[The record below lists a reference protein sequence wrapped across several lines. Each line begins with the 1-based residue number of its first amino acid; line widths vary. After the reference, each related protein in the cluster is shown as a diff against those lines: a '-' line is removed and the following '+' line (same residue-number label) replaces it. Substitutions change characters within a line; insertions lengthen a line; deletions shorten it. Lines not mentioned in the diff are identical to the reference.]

1 MTDLLQTLLQKLD
14 EPAAKHA
21 ELERYYTGTQPL
33 AFLSPEVKTALGDRF
48 GRMASNLPRLAVT
61 SLIERLRVTGF
72 TGVDVWRDWLRNDM
86 DQESATAHREAL
98 LLGSSYVIVWADRF
112 GQPLV
117 TVESA
122 KQMACVRDPG
132 TRRITAAVKRWETD
146 KTTEAVLYRP
156 DEIIRYRAN
165 STGATVNGFHVV
177 ESVAN
182 PLGVVPVVR
191 LLNSDRILDE
201 GVSEIEDLR
210 PLCDALNKVLADMM
224 VSSEYVG
231 RPRRWAIGIE
241 AVEKPI
247 LDEAAEE
254 TGEIE
259 AVSPFPEG
267 NRMMLS
273 EAHESRFG
281 QLDAADLAGYENAVN
296 VLLGQIMAVTAL
308 PAHYCGVMTD
318 QPASA
323 DALCAA
329 EASLTARSEARQQQ
343 FGRSW
348 EDVARLIDAVR
359 DGVDP
364 LNVDVRVKWSDA
376 STRSVAQEA
385 DAVTKLFAAGLLPA
399 SYALQRWGYTDDEI
413 AEIRTARRT
422 EALDSAGV
430 DITRLAS

>member
-1 MTDLLQTLLQKLD
+1 M
-14 EPAAKHA
+14 
-21 ELERYYTGTQPL
+21 
-33 AFLSPEVKTALGDRF
+33 
-48 GRMASNLPRLAVT
+48 
-61 SLIERLRVTGF
+61 
-72 TGVDVWRDWLRNDM
+72 
-86 DQESATAHREAL
+86 
-98 LLGSSYVIVWADRF
+98 
-112 GQPLV
+112 
-117 TVESA
+117 
-122 KQMACVRDPG
+122 
-132 TRRITAAVKRWETD
+132 
-146 KTTEAVLYRP
+146 
-156 DEIIRYRAN
+156 
-165 STGATVNGFHVV
+165 